1 MEFVFNDYCNWK
13 LENEKLIYDLIS
25 TKSDL
30 ISRFKH
36 VYDVVEY
43 YNDEMNEKKKL
54 SEEETNIFE
63 SGFNYLYDQFQNLEL
78 ILDTVFHNDLAEMEK
93 SAELINLYLYSLD
106 FENEYCSQ
114 ENQNDEKL
122 DLLKKYSDK
131 IYAMIVNKEE
141 PTEELHR
148 QLDRLCFRV
157 FGESYYGVNEIFLD
171 IADELGILD
180 YDA

>member
-43 YNDEMNEKKKL
+43 FNDEMNEKKKL
-54 SEEETNIFE
+54 SDDEKNIFE
-63 SGFNYLYDQFQNLEL
+63 SGFNYLYDQFQNIEL
-78 ILDTVFHNDLAEMEK
+78 ILDTVFHNDLALMEK

-122 DLLKKYSDK
+122 DLMLEKTDDLDMLYMGVSDLPEDDN
-131 IYAMIVNKEE
+131 VE
-141 PTEELHR
+141 
-148 QLDRLCFRV
+148 V
-157 FGESYYGVNEIFLD
+157 ESVSDSDSSAYD
-171 IADELGILD
+171 IIKMFSM
-180 YDA
+180 

>member
-1 MEFVFNDYCNWK
+1 M
-13 LENEKLIYDLIS
+13 
-25 TKSDL
+25 
-30 ISRFKH
+30 
-36 VYDVVEY
+36 
-43 YNDEMNEKKKL
+43 
-54 SEEETNIFE
+54 
-63 SGFNYLYDQFQNLEL
+63 
-78 ILDTVFHNDLAEMEK
+78 
-93 SAELINLYLYSLD
+93 INLYLYSLD

-131 IYAMIVNKEE
+131 IYTMIVNKEE
-141 PTEELHR
+141 PTEELH
-148 QLDRLCFRV
+148 QELDRLCFRV